1 MSDDAR
7 TVVQR
12 WNDAFMGGDLDE
24 LATLIHDDFVD
35 HSPYPGMGT
44 DKAAFLEK
52 ARTSKEATPD
62 IVYRLVDQVVEG
74 DRVADRFEVT
84 ATPVGDLMG
93 LPANGKKITFTL
105 VDFLRI
111 EDGKVVE
118 NWFLADA
125 AALMAQ
131 LGAGAG

>member
-7 TVVQR
+7 TVVTR
-12 WNDAFMGGDLDE
+12 WNDAFMRGDFDE

-52 ARTSKEATPD
+52 ARVSKAATPD
-62 IVYRLVDQVVEG
+62 VVYRLVDQVAEG
-74 DRVADRFEVT
+74 DRIVDRFEVT
-84 ATPVGDLMG
+84 ATPVGDLLG
-93 LPANGKKITFTL
+93 IPANGKTVTFTL

-111 EDGKVVE
+111 KDGKVIE

-131 LGAGAG
+131 LGVGAG